1 MSDIEYRVEN
11 KYIVSDLDIMN
22 LTKRLCMVMQPDV
35 HQQGGCYEIRSV
47 YFDDICDSCMDENEA
62 GIDSRKKF
70 RIRIYDPAS
79 DVINLEIKEKQ
90 NGLTKKTSCRL
101 LRNEYEDIIQDGR
114 ELILGEREPLN
125 QLLLKMRCVKMRP
138 KIVIAYERTAYVH
151 PTGNVRVTFDRNIMA
166 SKDCSTF
173 FEKRVSGLIPILPI
187 GMHVL
192 EVKYDEM
199 LPDMIA
205 KQLEIGKLR
214 QTSFSKYYLGR
225 MAINGQFPF
234 GL

>member
-1 MSDIEYRVEN
+1 
-11 KYIVSDLDIMN
+11 
-22 LTKRLCMVMQPDV
+22 MVMQPDV

-62 GIDSRKKF
+62 GIDCRNKY
-70 RIRIYDPAS
+70 RIRIYDPACEM
-79 DVINLEIKEKQ
+79 INLEIKEKR
-90 NGLTKKTSCRL
+90 NGLTKKTSCRITDD
-101 LRNEYEDIIQDGR
+101 EYDALIQGGK
-114 ELILGEREPLN
+114 ELDFGERQPLN
-125 QLLLKMRCVKMRP
+125 QLLLKMRCVKMQP

-151 PTGNVRVTFDRNIMA
+151 PTGNVRITFDRNIMA
-166 SKDCSTF
+166 SKEYNTF
-173 FEKRVSGLIPILPI
+173 FENRVSGLIPILPI

-214 QTSFSKYYLGR
+214 QTAFSKYYLGR
-225 MAINGQFPF
+225 MAINGKFSF
-234 GL
+234 DE